1 MRILTSVA
9 CLGDTTQIQEQTLA
23 CDSRAVLTVN
33 WADTSMAIVMN
44 SSRGG
49 DRNIPGCWVCRMAVW
64 VGV

>member
-1 MRILTSVA
+1 MRILTSVV
-9 CLGDTTQIQEQTLA
+9 CLGDPTQIQEQTLA

-49 DRNIPGCWVCRMAVW
+49 DRKIPGCWVCRMAVW